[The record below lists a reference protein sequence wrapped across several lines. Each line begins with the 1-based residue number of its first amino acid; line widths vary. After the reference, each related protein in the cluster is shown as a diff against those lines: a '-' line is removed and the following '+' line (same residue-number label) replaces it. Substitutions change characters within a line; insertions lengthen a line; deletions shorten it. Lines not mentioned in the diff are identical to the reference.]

1 MDLRL
6 LRYFIACVEHKTMH
20 SAAAAVSVSQPALSK
35 AIRSLEAELG
45 VVLLDREPRGVVPT
59 PFGDALFRYAKMID
73 AEMRRAVFEID
84 AMRGVTRGTVVVG
97 VIPTMCSTM
106 SNVGRLI
113 LSRYPGLRLILRV
126 AFSTELAPA
135 LLEGDLDLA
144 LLLMPLDNAQVG
156 ITFDPL
162 FLTRPVLVAR
172 EGHPLTGRANISA
185 KELAEYPWM
194 MPQFPQAHRLI
205 INQTFM
211 DAGVPPPVPA
221 INVSTAVFFDEL
233 IRQTD
238 MITVVPS
245 TLLGNKDKALGLEA
259 LRTNLPFPDEAVGIA
274 YRQNSTLLP
283 GARTVIELMRECC
296 AGLPGYIPP
305 K

>member
-20 SAAAAVSVSQPALSK
+20 AAAEAVSVSQPALSK

-45 VVLLDREPRGVVPT
+45 VMLLDREPRGVVPT
-59 PFGDALFRYAKMID
+59 PFGDTLFRYAKMID

-97 VIPTMCSTM
+97 VIPTMCGTM
-106 SNVGRLI
+106 ANVGRLI

-135 LLEGDLDLA
+135 LLEGELDVA
-144 LLLMPLDNAQVG
+144 LLLMPLDNSQVG

-162 FLTRPVLVAR
+162 LLTRPVLVAR
-172 EGHPLTGRANISA
+172 EGHPLTGRENISVQ
-185 KELAEYPWM
+185 ELAGYPWM

-221 INVSTAVFFDEL
+221 INVSTAIFFDAL

-238 MITVVPS
+238 MVTVVPS
-245 TLLGNKDKALGLEA
+245 TLMSNGEKALGLEA
-259 LRTNLPFPDEAVGIA
+259 LRTNFPFPDEAVGIA

-296 AGLPGYIPP
+296 AESPGYISP

>member
-1 MDLRL
+1 VDLRL

-20 SAAAAVSVSQPALSK
+20 SAAAAVCVSQPALSK

-45 VVLLDREPRGVVPT
+45 VMLLDREPRGVVPT
-59 PFGDALFRYAKMID
+59 PFGDTLFRYAKMMD

-97 VIPTMCSTM
+97 VIPTMCGTM
-106 SNVGRLI
+106 ANVGRLV

-126 AFSTELAPA
+126 AFSTELTPA
-135 LLEGDLDLA
+135 LLEGELDVA
-144 LLLMPLDNAQVG
+144 LLLMPLDNSQVG

-162 FLTRPVLVAR
+162 LLTRPVLVAR
-172 EGHPLTGRANISA
+172 EGHPLTGRENISV

-194 MPQFPQAHRLI
+194 MPQFPQTHRLI

-221 INVSTAVFFDEL
+221 INVSTAIFFDAL

-238 MITVVPS
+238 MVTVVPS
-245 TLLGNKDKALGLEA
+245 TLLSNGEKTFGLEA
-259 LRTNLPFPDEAVGIA
+259 LRTNFPFPEEAVGVA

-296 AGLPGYIPP
+296 AESPGYISP

>member
-1 MDLRL
+1 VDLRL

-45 VVLLDREPRGVVPT
+45 VMLLDREPRGVVPT

-97 VIPTMCSTM
+97 VIPTMCGTM
-106 SNVGRLI
+106 ANVGRLV

-135 LLEGDLDLA
+135 LLEGELDVA
-144 LLLMPLDNAQVG
+144 LLLKPLDSSQVG

-162 FLTRPVLVAR
+162 LLTRPVLVAR
-172 EGHPLTGRANISA
+172 EGHPLTGRENISVQ
-185 KELAEYPWM
+185 ELAGYPWM
-194 MPQFPQAHRLI
+194 MPQFPQAHRLV

-221 INVSTAVFFDEL
+221 INVSTAIFFDAL

-238 MITVVPS
+238 MVTVVPS
-245 TLLGNKDKALGLEA
+245 TLLSNGEKALGLEA
-259 LRTNLPFPDEAVGIA
+259 LRTNFPFPDEAVGIA

-296 AGLPGYIPP
+296 AESPGYIPP

>member
-45 VVLLDREPRGVVPT
+45 VMLLDREPRGVVPT
-59 PFGDALFRYAKMID
+59 PFGDTLFRYAKMMD

-97 VIPTMCSTM
+97 VIPTMCGTM
-106 SNVGRLI
+106 ANVGRLV

-126 AFSTELAPA
+126 AFSTELAPS
-135 LLEGDLDLA
+135 LLEGDLDVA
-144 LLLMPLDNAQVG
+144 LLLMPLDNSQIG

-162 FLTRPVLVAR
+162 LLTRPVLVAR
-172 EGHPLTGRANISA
+172 EGHPLTGRENITV

-211 DAGVPPPVPA
+211 DAGVTPPVPA
-221 INVSTAVFFDEL
+221 INVSTAIFFDAL

-238 MITVVPS
+238 MVTVVPS
-245 TLLGNKDKALGLEA
+245 TLLNNGEKTLGLEA
-259 LRTNLPFPDEAVGIA
+259 LRTNFPFPDEAVGIA

-296 AGLPGYIPP
+296 AESPGYISP

>member
-1 MDLRL
+1 VDLRL

-20 SAAAAVSVSQPALSK
+20 SAAAAVCVSQPALSK

-45 VVLLDREPRGVVPT
+45 VMLLDREPRGVVPT
-59 PFGDALFRYAKMID
+59 PFGDTLFRYAKMMD

-97 VIPTMCSTM
+97 VIPTMCGTM
-106 SNVGRLI
+106 ANVGRLV

-135 LLEGDLDLA
+135 LLEGELDLA
-144 LLLMPLDNAQVG
+144 LLLMPLDNSQVG

-162 FLTRPVLVAR
+162 LLTRPVLVAR
-172 EGHPLTGRANISA
+172 EGHPLTGRKNITV

-221 INVSTAVFFDEL
+221 INVSTAIFFDAL

-238 MITVVPS
+238 MVTVVPS
-245 TLLGNKDKALGLEA
+245 TLLSNSEKALGLEA
-259 LRTNLPFPDEAVGIA
+259 LRTNFPFPDEAVGIS

-296 AGLPGYIPP
+296 AESPGYISP

>member
-1 MDLRL
+1 
-6 LRYFIACVEHKTMH
+6 
-20 SAAAAVSVSQPALSK
+20 
-35 AIRSLEAELG
+35 
-45 VVLLDREPRGVVPT
+45 
-59 PFGDALFRYAKMID
+59 MID

-126 AFSTELAPA
+126 AFSTELTPA

-162 FLTRPVLVAR
+162 ILTRPVLVAR
-172 EGHPLTGRANISA
+172 EGHPLTGRDNISV

-205 INQTFM
+205 INRTFM

-221 INVSTAVFFDEL
+221 INVSTAVFFDAL
-233 IRQTD
+233 IRETD

-245 TLLGNKDKALGLEA
+245 TLLGNADKALGLEA

-296 AGLPGYIPP
+296 AGLPGYIPA